1 MYRHEDAEKITSN
14 LSKIT
19 NDAAKVFLDN
29 YQEPTTKV
37 YNSVMSEIKNYI
49 KKKGLIIYGGF
60 AQNSLIGVK
69 NKNDEFYS
77 EISRADLEIYTPDP
91 IGDAIALTDI
101 LHGLGYK
108 PVECKEGVH
117 NETYKI
123 FVDFLNFA
131 DISYMDSHI
140 YKNCPYI
147 VIDGLK
153 MIHPH
158 FMLVD
163 AYRVYADPMTSYF
176 RLEKTF
182 TRFSTLLK
190 HYLFDVKAEFNKL
203 SYKRTDENDQVLRFV
218 RKHIIQNSKLIVIGH
233 YAFNYLVKKLDDKN
247 AIDFNYI
254 QLVSTDFKNDF
265 DKINK
270 IIKDEY
276 KNKAYYTRYN
286 PFFQFY
292 DEHVEFSY
300 NGRVFLKLYGNNN
313 RCIVHQYSDKKRT
326 YFATVLLTI
335 LYLLVDY
342 NYAVINKDKSEEMNY
357 MSLIVRLFKIR
368 NEYLDSRNLSILDK
382 SPFQEFT
389 LKCTGTPED
398 PIRSSML
405 RGLEKIKSGKR
416 VKFSYRSNGT
426 PGKAPNF
433 KFSNSSGL
441 PFKKQVK

>member
-1 MYRHEDAEKITSN
+1 MYRQEDAEKITSN

-19 NDAAKVFLDN
+19 KDAAKVFLDN

-49 KKKGLIIYGGF
+49 KKKGFIIYGGY

-69 NKNDEFYS
+69 NKNDEFYD
-77 EISRADLEIYTPDP
+77 ELSRNDIEIYSSDP
-91 IGDAIALTDI
+91 IGDAIALTDL

-108 PVECKEGVH
+108 HVECKEGGH
-117 NETYKI
+117 NETYKL
-123 FVDFLNFA
+123 FVDFLNVA
-131 DISYMDSHI
+131 DISFMDPYI

-147 VIDGLK
+147 VVNGLK

-163 AYRVYADPMTSYF
+163 AYRIYADPMTSYF
-176 RLEKTF
+176 ILEKAF
-182 TRFSTLLK
+182 TRFGKVLK
-190 HYLFDVKAEFNKL
+190 HYPFDMKAEFNKL
-203 SYKRTDENDQVLRFV
+203 SYKKNDETDKLLRFV
-218 RKHIIQNSKLIVIGH
+218 RKHIIHNSKLIVIGH

-247 AIDFNYI
+247 VIDFNYI
-254 QLVSTDFKNDF
+254 QLVSADFKNDF

-300 NGRVFLKLYGNNN
+300 NGKVFLKLYGNNT
-313 RCIVHQYSDKKRT
+313 RCIVHNYSDKKRT

-342 NYAVINKDKSEEMNY
+342 NYAIINRDKNEEMNY

-368 NEYLDSRNLSILDK
+368 NKYLDSKNLSILDK

-389 LKCTGTPED
+389 LKCTGTPEE
-398 PIRSSML
+398 PMRASLL
-405 RGLEKIKSGKR
+405 RGLEKIKAGKR
-416 VKFSYRSNGT
+416 VKFSYRSTGT

-441 PFKKQVK
+441 PFKKLSK